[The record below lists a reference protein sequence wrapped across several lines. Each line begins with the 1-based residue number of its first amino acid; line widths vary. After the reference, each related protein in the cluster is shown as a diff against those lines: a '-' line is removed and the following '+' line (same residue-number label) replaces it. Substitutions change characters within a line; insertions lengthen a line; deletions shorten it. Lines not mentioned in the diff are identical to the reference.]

1 MTGKEM
7 TMVKAEGGRSNEGR
21 SQCARD
27 RWRVGTSEYERLVR
41 DAEDSIAGTRDGAGI
56 DIARGDCEEGS
67 SPNAVGTAEE
77 SITRVS
83 RRCCILRCRE
93 AAKADAD

>member
-27 RWRVGTSEYERLVR
+27 RWRLGTSEYERLVR
-41 DAEDSIAGTRDGAGI
+41 DAEESIAGAQAGAVI
-56 DIARGDCEEGS
+56 DIARGDGEEAS
-67 SPNAVGTAEE
+67 SPNAVGTVEE

-83 RRCCILRCRE
+83 RRCCILHCRE
-93 AAKADAD
+93 TAKADAD